1 MAKWL
6 VTGGAGF
13 IGTNLVLE
21 LIARTETVL
30 VIDDLSRDGS
40 INNSKLLDEKPN
52 CVLYKESIVDAAAV
66 NRIFEQNQ
74 DIEYIVHLA
83 GQVSLMQSI
92 LNPLA
97 DFYSNAAGTMNI
109 LEAMRAYVPHSRMIF
124 SSTNKVYGDLHQIN
138 VNESQSRYVATDFP
152 MGMPID
158 LPLDFHGGYGCSK
171 GAADQYVTDY
181 HRIFGLDT
189 IVFRQSAICGRFQH
203 PKADQGWASFLVK
216 ETLANREIVLN
227 GRGLQV
233 RDLLDVQD
241 LVDLITT
248 TMSSQNIATRVYN
261 VGGGP
266 DRALS
271 LLNLFE
277 KLETLGYNPKYVFGD
292 ERPSDQK
299 VFVADLR
306 PISHDFNWSPEFSL
320 DQIIGRLV
328 DEEMKR

>member
-21 LIARTETVL
+21 LIARMETVV

-40 INNSKLLDEKPN
+40 LHNFRLLEGKPN
-52 CVLYKESIVDAAAV
+52 CVLYQDSIVDAEAV
-66 NRIFEQNQ
+66 NRIFHQNQ
-74 DIEYIVHLA
+74 DIQYIVHLA

-109 LEAMRAYVPHSRMIF
+109 LEGMRTFVPRSRMIF
-124 SSTNKVYGDLHQIN
+124 SSTNKVYGDLHQMN
-138 VNESQSRYVATDFP
+138 VIESQSRYVAKDFS
-152 MGMPID
+152 MGMPTD

-171 GAADQYVTDY
+171 GAADQYVVDY

-216 ETLANREIVLN
+216 ETIANREIALN

-233 RDLLDVQD
+233 RDLLDVED
-241 LVDLITT
+241 LVDLIIT
-248 TMSSQNIATRVYN
+248 TMSSQNIPTRVYN

-277 KLETLGYNPKYVFGD
+277 KLEKRGYNPRYVFGN

-306 PISHDFNWSPEFSL
+306 PILNDFSWSPKFSL
-320 DQIIGRLV
+320 DQIIDRLV
-328 DEEMKR
+328 DEETIR